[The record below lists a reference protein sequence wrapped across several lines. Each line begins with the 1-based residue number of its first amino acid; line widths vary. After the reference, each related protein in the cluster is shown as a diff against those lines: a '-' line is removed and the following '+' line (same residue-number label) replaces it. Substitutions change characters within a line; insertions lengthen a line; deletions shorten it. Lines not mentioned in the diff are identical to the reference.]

1 MSAEPQPPTGAPSR
15 APGWWLI
22 LAGVGVS
29 GLGFLLGQF
38 AQKGMALVGIGVV
51 GVLVG
56 LGWLYSPWTPEMI
69 AANSGDDFGKMWR
82 VMPLFWKVWFWFSIA
97 VGMAVMFAVLIL
109 L

>member
-15 APGWWLI
+15 APGWWLM
-22 LAGVGVS
+22 LAGVVVI

-38 AQKGMALVGIGVV
+38 ALKGMALVGIGVV
-51 GVLVG
+51 GVLMG
-56 LGWLYSPWTPEMI
+56 LGWLYRPWTPEMI
-69 AANSGDDFGKMWR
+69 AANSGDDFGKLWR
-82 VMPLFWKVWFWFSIA
+82 LWPLFWKVWFWFSIA